1 MGFKMRP
8 KSPLTKKLVGGQH
21 RLPAELKQEI
31 LNSPAKMIKNPTG
44 PRAEKKTTLELAKL
58 PSRPGK
64 GKVGQEYLK
73 GGQKGL
79 TGKAAWEYGTSINPD
94 PKEVTRLQKEY
105 EKSKK
110 KSPAKMKDLSGDGK
124 ITKKDVLIG
133 RGVLKKDSPAKMK
146 KPGKNM
152 DPGFT
157 RDSHGIKPTPLPSP
171 SPKLPKPPKKKP
183 TKRKILKRK

>member
-1 MGFKMRP
+1 MRP

-31 LNSPAKMIKNPTG
+31 LNSPAKM
-44 PRAEKKTTLELAKL
+44 
-58 PSRPGK
+58 
-64 GKVGQEYLK
+64 
-73 GGQKGL
+73 
-79 TGKAAWEYGTSINPD
+79 
-94 PKEVTRLQKEY
+94 
-105 EKSKK
+105 
-110 KSPAKMKDLSGDGK
+110 KDLSGDGK

-133 RGVLKKDSPAKMK
+133 RGVLKKDSPAKIK

-157 RDSHGIKPTPLPSP
+157 RDSHGNKAIPLPSP
-171 SPKLPKPPKKKP
+171 SPKLPEKPPKNKP